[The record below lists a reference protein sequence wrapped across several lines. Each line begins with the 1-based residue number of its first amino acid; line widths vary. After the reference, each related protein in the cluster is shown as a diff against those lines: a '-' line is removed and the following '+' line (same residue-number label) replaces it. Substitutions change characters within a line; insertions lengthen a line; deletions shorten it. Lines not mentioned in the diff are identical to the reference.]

1 MLWMMELTGELRVS
15 QRGQMS
21 LPASA
26 RHRWGLDDGGEVG
39 YVDLGDAVVLIPG
52 SLERVRNQLLQ
63 GITDADWVDARAGFG
78 DNDLS
83 TE

>member
-1 MLWMMELTGELRVS
+1 
-15 QRGQMS
+15 
-21 LPASA
+21 
-26 RHRWGLDDGGEVG
+26 
-39 YVDLGDAVVLIPG
+39 
-52 SLERVRNQLLQ
+52 LERVRNQLLQ